1 MELTHKDGE
10 KKKQKELE
18 IREKMKKR
26 VELEKKTF
34 SILSLLI
41 ESDSVTKQQ
50 LIDAVRIASIEI

>member
-34 SILSLLI
+34 NIQSLLI
-41 ESDSVTKQQ
+41 ESDSVTKKQ

>member
-34 SILSLLI
+34 NIQSLLI